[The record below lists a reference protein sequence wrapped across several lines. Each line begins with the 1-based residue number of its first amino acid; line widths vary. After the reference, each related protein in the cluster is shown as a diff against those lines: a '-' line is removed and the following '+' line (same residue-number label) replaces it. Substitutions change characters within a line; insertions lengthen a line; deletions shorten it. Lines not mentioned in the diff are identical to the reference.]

1 MSANWKQ
8 RRIAWLQTRLVRG
21 RADGSRVK
29 YPAPPSDGDELENSL
44 AQASEKGSV
53 RWCDRILT
61 WLVLVVF
68 VVSPLEAT
76 RWRGHR

>member
-1 MSANWKQ
+1 MSQEQ
-8 RRIAWLQTRLVRG
+8 RERELEAEKNRLA
-21 RADGSRVK
+21 ADK
-29 YPAPPSDGDELENSL
+29 ADGDELENSL